1 MSDSTIIC
9 PNCKTEFPLTESLA
23 APLLASP
30 RAALPVATALRHSLL
45 QLSMELTW
53 IGKDLRP
60 KLELQLTR
68 DNGCSYSVDN
78 LEAFRQFYLEYPQ
91 MISETVSR
99 KSVAAGGIGSPRCD
113 A

>member
-1 MSDSTIIC
+1 MSDSTIVC

-45 QLSMELTW
+45 QVSMELAW

-68 DNGCSYSVDN
+68 GNARSHSADK
-78 LEAFRQFYLEYPQ
+78 LEAFRQSYLEYP
-91 MISETVSR
+91 VSR
-99 KSVAAGGIGSPRCD
+99 KSVAGCGIGSPRCNT
-113 A
+113 